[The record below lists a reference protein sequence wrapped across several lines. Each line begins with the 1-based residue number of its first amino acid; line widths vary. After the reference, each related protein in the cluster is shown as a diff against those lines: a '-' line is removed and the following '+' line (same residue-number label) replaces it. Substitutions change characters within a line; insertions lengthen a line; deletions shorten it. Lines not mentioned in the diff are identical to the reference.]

1 MVTAAVILRGTA
13 AKIKPMVMMETDM
26 VVAMGLVMAVVK

>member
-1 MVTAAVILRGTA
+1 MVTAAVVLRVTA